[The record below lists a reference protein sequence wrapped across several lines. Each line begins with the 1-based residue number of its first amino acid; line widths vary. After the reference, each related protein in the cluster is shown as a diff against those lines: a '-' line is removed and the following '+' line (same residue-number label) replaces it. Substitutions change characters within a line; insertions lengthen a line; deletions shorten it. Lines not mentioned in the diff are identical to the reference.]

1 MQLGIMPQMQYN
13 KIMRDYLIMSKA
25 ASTLFDDNILK
36 CIDESMLLHTNVSD
50 LTRYIIYQPRT
61 ILATTT
67 IDAQG

>member
-1 MQLGIMPQMQYN
+1 
-13 KIMRDYLIMSKA
+13 MSKA